1 MGDKPIAGAKCKAA
15 AMPSALLGVSGIA
28 AIVAVG
34 GVQPLA
40 LGCATLLAVAVAVA
54 AKVSVTGCRQAAQ
67 AAADE
72 VRAKLE
78 ADLRE
83 ERAKAINGLDDL
95 CVDVLP
101 VWSRQIEM
109 ARGNTEAAITDL
121 TIRFAN
127 LSQRLEAAVAASQ
140 NTAGAGGGGVVALL
154 NSSQTDLNSIIASLR
169 SALEMKSVMLKEI
182 QSLSHLTDSLKTMA
196 KDVGDIA
203 SQTNLLALNAA
214 IEAARAGEV
223 GRGFAV
229 VADEVRKLS
238 TLSGE
243 TGKKIA
249 ATVETVNNAIV
260 ATMRASEQYAR
271 QDEEMVVNSERVIEQ
286 VLAQF
291 HTATS
296 GLSDSTEVLRQ
307 ESQAIGGEIA
317 EVLVALQFQDRVSQM
332 LSLVRNDLEKL
343 EKHLEMHEQEVVE
356 GRFLGPIDARTW
368 LEELSRTYT
377 MPEQHALHD
386 GTQGGTPKTTAA
398 TSDSDIT
405 FF

>member
-1 MGDKPIAGAKCKAA
+1 
-15 AMPSALLGVSGIA
+15 MPSVVLGAAGVAGIF
-28 AIVAVG
+28 AVG
-34 GVQPLA
+34 GTQPLA
-40 LGCATLLAVAVAVA
+40 LGCAALFAVA
-54 AKVSVTGCRQAAQ
+54 AAVAAQVSVARGRQAAQ
-67 AAADE
+67 VAMDVVHARLE
-72 VRAKLE
+72 GELRAEK
-78 ADLRE
+78 
-83 ERAKAINGLDDL
+83 AKAISGLDDL
-95 CVDVLP
+95 CVEVLP
-101 VWSRQIEM
+101 IWSRQIEA
-109 ARGNTEAAITDL
+109 ARGNTEEAITDL
-121 TIRFAN
+121 TLRFAN

-140 NTAGAGGGGVVALL
+140 STAGASGDGSGLVALL
-154 NSSQTDLNSIIASLR
+154 NESQADLNSIIASLR
-169 SALEMKSVMLKEI
+169 SALEVKSVMLKEI
-182 QSLSHLTDSLKTMA
+182 QALSLLTDALKNMA

-238 TLSGE
+238 NLSGE
-243 TGKKIA
+243 TGKKISE
-249 ATVETVNNAIV
+249 TVETVNNAIA
-260 ATMRASEQYAR
+260 ATLRASEQYAR

-296 GLSDSTEVLRQ
+296 GLADSTEELRH

-332 LSLVRNDLEKL
+332 LMHVRNDLEKL
-343 EKHLEMHEQEVVE
+343 ETHLEMHEQELAA
-356 GRFLGPIDARTW
+356 GRFLGPIDARAW

-377 MPEQHALHD
+377 MPEQHAIH
-386 GTQGGTPKTTAA
+386 GGGSSGAA
-398 TSDSDIT
+398 SQSDEIT

>member
-1 MGDKPIAGAKCKAA
+1 MGGKPMAGAKDMTV
-15 AMPSALLGVSGIA
+15 AMPSVILGVAGVAGIF
-28 AIVAVG
+28 AVG
-34 GVQPLA
+34 GTQPFA
-40 LGCATLLAVAVAVA
+40 LGCAALLAVAAAVA
-54 AKVSVTGCRQAAQ
+54 ARVSASHCRQTVQ
-67 AAADE
+67 AAVDE

-78 ADLRE
+78 TDLRE
-83 ERAKAINGLDDL
+83 EKAKAINGLDDL

-101 VWSRQIEM
+101 IWSRQIEM
-109 ARGNTEAAITDL
+109 ARGNTEEAITDL

-127 LSQRLEAAVAASQ
+127 LSQRLEAAVATSQ
-140 NTAGAGGGGVVALL
+140 NTAGAGGDGGGLVALL
-154 NSSQTDLNSIIASLR
+154 KDSQADLNSIIASLR
-169 SALEMKSVMLKEI
+169 AALEVKSVMLKEI
-182 QSLSHLTDSLKTMA
+182 QSLSHLTDALKSMA
-196 KDVGDIA
+196 QDVGDIA

-238 TLSGE
+238 NLSGE
-243 TGKKIA
+243 TGKKISE
-249 ATVETVNNAIV
+249 TVETVNNAIA
-260 ATMRASEQYAR
+260 ATLRASEQYAR

-307 ESQAIGGEIA
+307 ESQAIGSEIA

-332 LSLVRNDLEKL
+332 LMHVRNDLEKL
-343 EKHLEMHEQEVVE
+343 EKHLEMHEQELAA
-356 GRFLGPIDARTW
+356 GRLFGPIDVSAW

-377 MPEQHALHD
+377 MPEQHAVH
-386 GTQGGTPKTTAA
+386 GGGSSGAA
-398 TSDSDIT
+398 SKSDEIT

>member
-1 MGDKPIAGAKCKAA
+1 MGDKPMAVERCNA
-15 AMPSALLGVSGIA
+15 AMMPPAVLGA
-28 AIVAVG
+28 AGVAGIVAVG
-34 GVQPLA
+34 GIQPLA
-40 LGCATLLAVAVAVA
+40 LGAATLLALAAAVA
-54 AKVSVTGCRQAAQ
+54 ARFSAVSCRQAAQ
-67 AAADE
+67 SAADE

-78 ADLRE
+78 ADLRTE
-83 ERAKAINGLDDL
+83 KAKSINGLDDL
-95 CVDVLP
+95 CTDVLP

-109 ARGNTEAAITDL
+109 ARGNTETAITDL

-127 LSQRLEAAVAASQ
+127 LAQRLEAAVAASQ
-140 NTAGAGGGGVVALL
+140 STGSGGGVVALL
-154 NSSQTDLNSIIASLR
+154 NSSQSDLNSIIVSLR

-243 TGKKIA
+243 TGKKISE
-249 ATVETVNNAIV
+249 TVETVNNAIA

-271 QDEEMVVNSERVIEQ
+271 QDEEMVINSERVIEQ
-286 VLAQF
+286 VLSQF
-291 HTATS
+291 HSATS
-296 GLSDSTEVLRQ
+296 GLSESTETLRQ

-343 EKHLEMHEQEVVE
+343 EKHLEMHEQEVAE
-356 GRFLGPIDARTW
+356 GRFLGPIDARAW

-377 MPEQHALHD
+377 MPEQHALHE
-386 GTQGGTPKTTAA
+386 GKQGDTPKTTAA
-398 TSDSDIT
+398 SDTDIT

>member
-1 MGDKPIAGAKCKAA
+1 MPVVALGA
-15 AMPSALLGVSGIA
+15 
-28 AIVAVG
+28 VAVAGIFAAG
-34 GVQPLA
+34 GVQPMA
-40 LGCATLLAVAVAVA
+40 LGSAILVAVGAAVA
-54 AKVSVTGCRQAAQ
+54 ARMSAARCRRAVQAEV
-67 AAADE
+67 DE
-72 VRAKLE
+72 MRVKLE
-78 ADLRE
+78 AECRE
-83 ERAKAINGLDDL
+83 EKAKSISGLDEL

-109 ARGNTEAAITDL
+109 ARGNTEEAITDL

-127 LSQRLEAAVAASQ
+127 LSQRLESAVAASQ
-140 NTAGAGGGGVVALL
+140 GTAGGGVVSLL
-154 NSSQTDLNSIIASLR
+154 NTSQSDLNSIIASLR
-169 SALEMKSVMLKEI
+169 SALQMKSVMLKEI
-182 QSLSHLTDSLKTMA
+182 QSLSQLTESLKTMA

-243 TGKKIA
+243 TGKKISE
-249 ATVETVNNAIV
+249 TVETVNNAIA
-260 ATMRASEQYAR
+260 ATLRASEQYAR
-271 QDEEMVVNSERVIEQ
+271 QDEEMVVNSERVIEN

-296 GLSDSTEVLRQ
+296 GLSDSTEALRQ

-332 LSLVRNDLEKL
+332 LALVRNDLEKL
-343 EKHLEMHEQEVVE
+343 EKHLELHEQEVAE
-356 GRFLGPIDARTW
+356 GRFLGPIDARAW

-377 MPEQHALHD
+377 MPEQHALH
-386 GTQGGTPKTTAA
+386 GGGQKPAAKTDEA
-398 TSDSDIT
+398 DIT